1 MMQCKDVEV
10 VIEQEGLAPLPEAAR
25 AHVAGCSHCREFVSD
40 LATII
45 SAVQEFPAEVE
56 PPAHVWS
63 SIRTQLE
70 REGIIKELVTAP
82 AAERSSWWSGFSALT
97 ALRSYSQLTA
107 LRSYSQLTALRSFF
121 QLFRSRGLATATVGL
136 LIIAGGIL
144 QLQQPAAPPTPQPP
158 QPTLFAETAK
168 LLNEQET
175 GLRSIQLASASLVD
189 DSLRQ
194 NLRQVDDFIAD
205 CERRVREA
213 PQDDLAREYLS
224 NAYQQKADLL
234 SAMMDRGG
242 SVN

>member
-1 MMQCKDVEV
+1 MQCKDVEV

-25 AHVAGCSHCREFVSD
+25 AHMAGCSHCREFVSD
-40 LATII
+40 LATIV

-63 SIRTQLE
+63 SIRAQLE
-70 REGIIKELVTAP
+70 QEGIIKELVSAP
-82 AAERSSWWSGFSALT
+82 AAEPSSGWRGFSEF
-97 ALRSYSQLTA
+97 LRSRA
-107 LRSYSQLTALRSFF
+107 
-121 QLFRSRGLATATVGL
+121 LATVTVGL

-144 QLQQPAAPPTPQPP
+144 QLQQPAAPPALQPP
-158 QPTLFAETAK
+158 QPTLFAETAR

-175 GLRSIQLASASLVD
+175 GLRTIQLASASLVD

-205 CERRVREA
+205 CERRVNEA

-224 NAYQQKADLL
+224 NAYQQKAELL
-234 SAMMDRGG
+234 STMMDRGG

>member
-1 MMQCKDVEV
+1 MQCKDVEV
-10 VIEQEGLAPLPEAAR
+10 VIEQEGLTPLPEAAR
-25 AHVAGCSHCREFVSD
+25 AHVAGCRHCRELVSD

-45 SAVQEFPAEVE
+45 SVAQEFPAEIE

-63 SIRTQLE
+63 AIRAQLE
-70 REGIIKELVTAP
+70 REGIIKEPVPAP
-82 AAERSSWWSGFSALT
+82 AAERPSWWHHFGE
-97 ALRSYSQLTA
+97 
-107 LRSYSQLTALRSFF
+107 FF
-121 QLFRSRGLATATVGL
+121 GSRAFATAAVGL

-144 QLQQPAAPPTPQPP
+144 QLQQPAPPPTLQPL

-175 GLRSIQLASASLVD
+175 GLRNIQLASASLVD

-194 NLRQVDDFIAD
+194 NLRQVNDFIAD
-205 CERRVREA
+205 CERRVNEA
-213 PQDDLAREYLS
+213 PQDALAREYLS
-224 NAYQQKADLL
+224 SAYQQKAELL